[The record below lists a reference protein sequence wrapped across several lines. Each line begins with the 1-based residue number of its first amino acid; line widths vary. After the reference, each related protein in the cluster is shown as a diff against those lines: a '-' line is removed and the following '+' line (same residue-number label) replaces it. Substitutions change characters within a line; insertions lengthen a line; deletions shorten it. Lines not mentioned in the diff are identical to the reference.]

1 MLLRTATGC
10 LLSGLMSA
18 GSMVNGL
25 FVLPIMTV
33 MCALIGLG
41 ARRTLIL
48 ALVSAAAFALGAVQN
63 VVRKIFLDDV
73 TFIAEA
79 NDEVVQPV
87 MGVIPHNVPKDGV
100 GADLDHWLWSYL
112 SFFGQTRAHSPG
124 KYHHF
129 HGLWSQNE
137 FFTAA
142 SKHCMLQIGKVNCG
156 AW

>member
-1 MLLRTATGC
+1 M
-10 LLSGLMSA
+10 
-18 GSMVNGL
+18 
-25 FVLPIMTV
+25 
-33 MCALIGLG
+33 
-41 ARRTLIL
+41 
-48 ALVSAAAFALGAVQN
+48 VSAPVSTNEIRHGGSSCEPRLFDAVFFDVDENIGAVQN